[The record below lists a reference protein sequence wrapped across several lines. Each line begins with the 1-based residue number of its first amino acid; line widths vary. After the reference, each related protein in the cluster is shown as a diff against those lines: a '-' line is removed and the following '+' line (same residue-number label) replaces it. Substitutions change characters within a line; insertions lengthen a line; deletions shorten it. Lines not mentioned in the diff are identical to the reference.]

1 MTARPIGVLASA
13 HYGAPLL
20 LLTAAA
26 AAQQPIRGYP
36 SDALAQ
42 RSQLETTMRT
52 TPDTARLRQ
61 YLSFMS
67 RLPHHAG
74 SDRSRVVAEY
84 ALARFREMGLEA
96 RIDTFQAL
104 MPYPVSRRV
113 EMTAPTRFVLQLRE
127 PVIPEDSNSRDPN
140 QLPTFNA
147 YSPDGDVSGE
157 LVYVN
162 Y

>member
-1 MTARPIGVLASA
+1 VTSQAG
-13 HYGAPLL
+13 
-20 LLTAAA
+20 
-26 AAQQPIRGYP
+26 AQQPIRGFP
-36 SDALAQ
+36 ADALAQ
-42 RSQLETTMRT
+42 RAQLEATLRA

-61 YLSFMS
+61 YLAFMS

-74 SDRSRVVAEY
+74 SDRGRIVAEY

-127 PVIPEDSNSRDPN
+127 PVIPQDSNSGDRG

-147 YSPDGDVSGE
+147 
-157 LVYVN
+157 
-162 Y
+162 